1 MDHAAAT
8 GAAPSASKPRVIGG
22 IDESELHLL
31 IRRVMQDVLE
41 SDMARL
47 GGFESRLR
55 QGFSSVDERLEAM
68 GLRIQQKVDVSMLE
82 SHASKTEM
90 ALQRK
95 LDAFE
100 RRAMESEESQSNQLQ
115 AESRKLME
123 RLEELSCCVRLKA
136 DADQVNARLAERRED
151 EAARHTERQNAMVDL
166 RHGLLEELEARC
178 RISSEQVALKA
189 DAAALEIVTSE
200 LQDLRELSKSIQF
213 EAASIQSKS
222 AQFWESSQKML
233 DGKIEGLERRFDNLR
248 TTLEGQLALKASS
261 SETENRFEGVTC
273 QLANKAEVSDIE
285 NRFEEIAKVGKSA
298 LANKIW
304 NIEKQVSSLEGA
316 IAMSLPTGR
325 SPPSNGLVT
334 NVAGLPLS
342 ADGSRTTVAT
352 ERGKQPQQLAM
363 QGVQSP
369 IASEVSTPTTSAISP
384 GGRMGPRVCTVT
396 RQDSSGGLVRSSSVP
411 GLQARNRASPTH
423 ANGQFFPMQQM
434 GNSPNSASPL
444 SLQPNSASPLSL
456 QGPLGP
462 QQPAQLGGYP
472 QGPLG
477 APVPVS
483 NRPHCGLG
491 ALWR

>member
-1 MDHAAAT
+1 
-8 GAAPSASKPRVIGG
+8 
-22 IDESELHLL
+22 
-31 IRRVMQDVLE
+31 MQEAME

-68 GLRIQQKVDVSMLE
+68 GLRIQQKLDASMME
-82 SHASKTEM
+82 SHASKMEM

-95 LDAFE
+95 LDALE
-100 RRAMESEESQSNQLQ
+100 RRTMDVEESQSNQLQ

-136 DADQVNARLAERRED
+136 DADQVNARLAERQED
-151 EAARHTERQNAMVDL
+151 EVARHTERQTAMADL
-166 RHGLLEELEARC
+166 RHGLLEELESRC
-178 RISSEQVALKA
+178 RSTSEQLARKA

-200 LQDLRELSKSIQF
+200 LQDLRELSKSIQS
-213 EAASIQSKS
+213 EAASIQSRS
-222 AQFWESSQKML
+222 AQFWESSQSLL
-233 DGKIEGLERRFDNLR
+233 DGKIEGLERRFDDLR

-261 SETENRFEGVTC
+261 SETENRFEGVAC
-273 QLANKAEVSDIE
+273 QLANKAEVSDID
-285 NRFEEIAKVGKSA
+285 NRFEEITKVGKSA

-304 NIEKQVSSLEGA
+304 GIEKQVSSLEGA
-316 IAMSLPTGR
+316 IAISLPTGK
-325 SPPSNGLVT
+325 SPMSNGLVA
-334 NVAGLPLS
+334 NVAGLGLS
-342 ADGSRTTVAT
+342 ADGSRSTIPT
-352 ERGKQPQQLAM
+352 ERGKQPQQLPL
-363 QGVQSP
+363 QGAQSP

-384 GGRMGPRVCTVT
+384 GGQMRPRVCPVT
-396 RQDSSGGLVRSSSVP
+396 RQDSSCGLARSSSVP

-423 ANGQFFPMQQM
+423 ANRQFFPMQM
-434 GNSPNSASPL
+434 GTS
-444 SLQPNSASPLSL
+444 PNSASPLSL

-477 APVPVS
+477 APVSVS
-483 NRPHCGLG
+483 NRPGCDVHVHTHLG